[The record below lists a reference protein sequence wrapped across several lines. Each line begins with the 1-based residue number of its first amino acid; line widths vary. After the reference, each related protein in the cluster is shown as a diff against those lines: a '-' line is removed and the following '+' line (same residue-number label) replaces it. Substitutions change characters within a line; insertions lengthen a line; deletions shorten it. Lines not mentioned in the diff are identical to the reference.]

1 MSGRFGVKPGKQS
14 VYTGKFSHDADNNTG
29 NNLADCDFKNFTGTK
44 DSIRKGCDDWD
55 LGSYPAFGRA
65 NYYVSDEPFKAGKQ
79 IYDVGNIDPD
89 GSRALQKDWHA
100 RAGFSGVVSP
110 TENEQG
116 GTHPDNSKQSSWPSR
131 GSDKSTSGQ
140 GSRAVKNSKFDWA

>member
-14 VYTGKFSHDADNNTG
+14 VYKGAYSHDADTNTG
-29 NNLADCDFKNFTGTK
+29 KDLADCDFKGFTGTK
-44 DSIRKGCDDWD
+44 DNVRKGADHMD
-55 LGSYPAFGRA
+55 LGTYPAFGRV
-65 NYYVSDEPFKAGKQ
+65 NYYVSGDGFKMGKQ
-79 IYDVGNIDPD
+79 IYDMGNIDPD

-116 GTHPDNSKQSSWPSR
+116 GSHPRQGSTKFAPR
-131 GSDKSTSGQ
+131 GTDAKSSGQ
-140 GSRAVKNSKFDWA
+140 GSPSGSKFSWR